1 MPTPIISVARRS
13 ATPLALLA
21 LILVTWACKEK
32 TPPPTKS
39 ETTTAA
45 PAAPV
50 TAPAAPTAV
59 NAPDSFRVAFAT
71 SRGPFVVAVTRA
83 WSPKGA
89 DRFYELVKTGYF
101 TDVRFF
107 RVIPGFVAQ
116 FGMHG
121 DPKTNDKWKERT
133 IPDDPVVQSNK
144 KGTIVFATR
153 GPDTRSNQFFI
164 NLADNA
170 SLDRQGFSA
179 FGRVVSGMSVVE
191 NIYSGYGETPEQE
204 RIASAG
210 NAYLTKQFPKLD
222 YIKAAKVVGEKTK
235 AP

>member
-1 MPTPIISVARRS
+1 LNEVSRSGAATVNHASWIVRGDRRRAFPVLRCPSFSRAASGRLRHVDDVALRPPPELRRAPRRRNILRMPTPIISVARRS

-21 LILVTWACKEK
+21 LILVTWACREK

-107 RVIPGFVAQ
+107 RVIPRFVEQ

-133 IPDDPVVQSNK
+133 IPDDPV
-144 KGTIVFATR
+144 
-153 GPDTRSNQFFI
+153 
-164 NLADNA
+164 
-170 SLDRQGFSA
+170 
-179 FGRVVSGMSVVE
+179 
-191 NIYSGYGETPEQE
+191 
-204 RIASAG
+204 
-210 NAYLTKQFPKLD
+210 
-222 YIKAAKVVGEKTK
+222 
-235 AP
+235 